1 MPDRFG
7 HFDLEAESVRE
18 FVSGVDDLDRLNHD
32 LSTLVKDHDEW
43 QQIDDHLHW
52 IEPTLTRDTK
62 SLEKFW
68 SKLNEKTASLYSN
81 STEKWAI
88 SLERTSKQLNTA
100 IAEEN
105 PSEIRIRFEDYRWQI
120 SDRFYRVDEALKDLC
135 CTDLP
140 KVGESL
146 SPVIKM
152 MEVSP

>member
-1 MPDRFG
+1 MRKLHPYTAIAQRKNIIDSNFLYIRDAEQRF
-7 HFDLEAESVRE
+7 
-18 FVSGVDDLDRLNHD
+18 DDLQRLFTTISQTD
-32 LSTLVKDHDEW
+32 
-43 QQIDDHLHW
+43 
-52 IEPTLTRDTK
+52 
-62 SLEKFW
+62 
-68 SKLNEKTASLYSN
+68 
-81 STEKWAI
+81 AI
-88 SLERTSKQLNTA
+88 LNTA